1 MNMLDSSAINKDA
14 ANVTDSSA
22 KSNINV
28 VDLGLMEVETI
39 KGTNIR
45 QLSPI
50 TRQLNKLSGATLNQ
64 IEAKI
69 QALSFK

>member
-1 MNMLDSSAINKDA
+1 MNTVETSAINKDA

-28 VDLGLMEVETI
+28 LDLGLLEVETI

-45 QLSPI
+45 
-50 TRQLNKLSGATLNQ
+50 
-64 IEAKI
+64 
-69 QALSFK
+69 

>member
-45 QLSPI
+45 
-50 TRQLNKLSGATLNQ
+50 
-64 IEAKI
+64 
-69 QALSFK
+69 